1 LRDLGGLSETS
12 VVIDWGM
19 IEVLLYLGG
28 ALIFG
33 WFLRFWTRAMT
44 TNHFDNPVYKKNVR
58 DLIERNKR
66 FEDSQE

>member
-1 LRDLGGLSETS
+1 M
-12 VVIDWGM
+12 V

-28 ALIFG
+28 TLIFV

-44 TNHFDNPVYKKNVR
+44 ANHFDDPVYKKKVGE
-58 DLIERNKR
+58 LIERNKK